1 MHMRFGIIPVPPPLQ
16 AKSRVYDLKAR
27 LDWGEPALTI
37 IDVRDHDEFHQR
49 HITGAISMPVDQLVD
64 RALMSLELV
73 RDIYVYGDMN
83 EEAAAAATKL
93 RQAGFANV
101 SEIEGG
107 LPAWK
112 AYGYPT
118 EAGTARVA

>member
-1 MHMRFGIIPVPPPLQ
+1 MRFGIIPVPPPLQ
-16 AKSRVYDLKAR
+16 AKSRVYDLKTR

-37 IDVRDHDEFHQR
+37 IDVRTHDEFLQR
-49 HITGAISMPVDQLVD
+49 RITGAICMPVDQLVD
-64 RALMSLELV
+64 RALVSLELI
-73 RDIYVYGDMN
+73 RDIYVYGDTN

-93 RQAGFANV
+93 REAGFSNV

-118 EAGTARVA
+118 EADIVRVA